1 MADDSANEAF
11 DVSGVYFNGFQIALT
26 NADISGVLLLNG
38 QPQVILNMSYTTAKS
53 LAQAL
58 EHLVSELEQVTARP
72 IMVTKDVD
80 TGIKA
85 LIKRKSEANL

>member
-1 MADDSANEAF
+1 MADDSATETVE
-11 DVSGVYFNGFQIALT
+11 VSGVYFNGFQIALT

-38 QPQVILNMSYTTAKS
+38 QPQVILNMSFTTAKS
-53 LAQAL
+53 LSQAL
-58 EHLVSELEQVTARP
+58 AHVVSELEQVTQRP

-85 LIKRKSEANL
+85 LMKQKSEAN